1 MGARADVRHLV
12 GRLAWAAVILL
23 GTTWITFA
31 IAFLVPGD
39 PARVVAGP
47 RADAQTLA
55 AVRREL
61 GLDLPVTVQYG
72 RYVARLA
79 HGDLGR
85 SYATREPVTTILR
98 RRLPATA
105 LLATTG
111 LAIAIV
117 VGLVGG
123 LATAPFAGTWI
134 DRAALI
140 VSLAL
145 LSAPVFWLGM
155 LALYYVGFRWRLLP
169 LGGAGGVRHLVLPA
183 LVLGVGTGVY
193 YARLLHTNLVSVL
206 GLDYVRAARA
216 RGAGPGRVLVVHALR
231 NASLPLL
238 TVIGLDFAALLN
250 GVVLTETVFH
260 WPGLGRLAFDAV
272 LNLDVPVIMGTV
284 LLSAALVVLTN
295 LAIDLLYGV
304 VDPRIRLG

>member
-1 MGARADVRHLV
+1 MRYLI
-12 GRLAWAAVILL
+12 GRLVWALVILL

-31 IAFLVPGD
+31 IVFLVPGD

-47 RADAQTLA
+47 RADAETIA
-55 AVRREL
+55 SIRREL
-61 GLDLPVTVQYG
+61 ALDLPVLVQYG
-72 RYVARLA
+72 RYLARVA

-85 SYATREPVTTILR
+85 SYSTRQPVTEILV

-105 LLATTG
+105 LLAAAG
-111 LAIAIV
+111 LAVA
-117 VGLVGG
+117 LVIG
-123 LATAPFAGTWI
+123 LAGGVLTAPLAGTWV
-134 DRAALI
+134 DRLALI
-140 VSLAL
+140 ASLAF

-155 LALYYVGFRWRLLP
+155 LALYYVGYRWRLLP
-169 LGGAGGVRHLVLPA
+169 LGGAGDVRHLVLPA
-183 LVLGVGTGVY
+183 LVLGTGSGVY
-193 YARLLHTNLVSVL
+193 YARLLHTNLVAVL
-206 GLDYVRAARA
+206 GEDYVRAARA
-216 RGAGPGRVLVVHALR
+216 RGASPLRVVAVHALR

-238 TVIGLDFAALLN
+238 TVVGLDFASLLN

-284 LLSAALVVLTN
+284 LLSATLVVVTN
-295 LAIDLLYGV
+295 VAVDLLYRV

>member
-1 MGARADVRHLV
+1 MRYLI
-12 GRLAWAAVILL
+12 GRLVWALVILL

-31 IAFLVPGD
+31 IVFLVPGD

-47 RADAQTLA
+47 RADAETIA
-55 AVRREL
+55 SIRREL
-61 GLDLPVTVQYG
+61 ALDLPVLVQYG
-72 RYVARLA
+72 RYLTRVA

-85 SYATREPVTTILR
+85 SYSTRQPVTEILV

-105 LLATTG
+105 LLAAAG
-111 LAIAIV
+111 LAVA
-117 VGLVGG
+117 LVIG
-123 LATAPFAGTWI
+123 LAGGVLTAPLAGTWV
-134 DRAALI
+134 DRIALI
-140 VSLAL
+140 ASLAF

-155 LALYYVGFRWRLLP
+155 LALYYVGYRWRLLP
-169 LGGAGGVRHLVLPA
+169 LGGAGDVRHLVLPA
-183 LVLGVGTGVY
+183 LVLGTGSGVY
-193 YARLLHTNLVSVL
+193 YARLLHTNLVAVL
-206 GLDYVRAARA
+206 GEDYVRAARA
-216 RGAGPGRVLVVHALR
+216 RGASPLRVVAVHALR

-238 TVIGLDFAALLN
+238 TVVGLDFASLLN

-284 LLSAALVVLTN
+284 LLSATLVVVTN
-295 LAIDLLYGV
+295 VAVDLLYRV

>member
-1 MGARADVRHLV
+1 MRYLI
-12 GRLAWAAVILL
+12 GRLLWALVILL

-31 IAFLVPGD
+31 IVFLVPGD

-47 RADAQTLA
+47 RADAATIA
-55 AVRREL
+55 SIRREL
-61 GLDLPVTVQYG
+61 ALDLPVHVQYG
-72 RYVARLA
+72 RYLARVL

-85 SYATREPVTTILR
+85 SYSTRQPVTEILI

-105 LLATTG
+105 LLAAAG
-111 LAIAIV
+111 LAVAIALGLAG
-117 VGLVGG
+117 GLV
-123 LATAPFAGTWI
+123 TAPLAGTWI
-134 DRAALI
+134 DRTALI
-140 VSLAL
+140 GSLAF
-145 LSAPVFWLGM
+145 LSAPVFWVGM
-155 LALYYVGFRWRLLP
+155 LALYYVGYRWRLLP

-183 LVLGVGTGVY
+183 LVLGMGTGVY
-193 YARLLHTNLVSVL
+193 YARLLHTNLVTVL
-206 GLDYVRAARA
+206 GEDYVRAARA
-216 RGAGPGRVLVVHALR
+216 RGASTLRVVAVHALR

-238 TVIGLDFAALLN
+238 TVVGLDFASLLN

-284 LLSAALVVLTN
+284 LLSATLVVVTN
-295 LAIDLLYGV
+295 VAVDLLYRV

>member
-1 MGARADVRHLV
+1 MRYLIGRLIWAVVILV
-12 GRLAWAAVILL
+12 G
-23 GTTWITFA
+23 TTAITFA
-31 IAFLVPGD
+31 IVFLVPGD

-47 RADAQTLA
+47 RADAATIA
-55 AVRREL
+55 SVRREL
-61 GLDLPVTVQYG
+61 ALDLPVYVQYG
-72 RYVARLA
+72 RYLARVA

-85 SYATREPVTTILR
+85 SYTTRQPVVEILG

-105 LLATTG
+105 LLAASG
-111 LAIAIV
+111 LGVAIV
-117 VGLVGG
+117 LGLVGG
-123 LATAPFAGTWI
+123 LVTAPLAGTFV
-134 DRAALI
+134 DRAAL
-140 VSLAL
+140 VGSLTL

-155 LALYYVGFRWRLLP
+155 LALYYVGYRWRLLP
-169 LGGAGGVRHLVLPA
+169 LGGAGDVRHLVLPA
-183 LVLGVGTGVY
+183 LVLGAGTGVY
-193 YARLLHTNLVSVL
+193 YARLLHTNLVAVL
-206 GLDYVRAARA
+206 HADYIRAARA
-216 RGAGPGRVLVVHALR
+216 RGAGLPRIVAVHALR

-272 LNLDVPVIMGTV
+272 LSLDVPVIMGTV

-295 LAIDLLYGV
+295 VAIDLLYVV

>member
-1 MGARADVRHLV
+1 MRYLISRLLWALV
-12 GRLAWAAVILL
+12 VLL

-47 RADAQTLA
+47 RADAETLA
-55 AVRREL
+55 TIRREL
-61 GLDLPVTVQYG
+61 ALDLPLAVQYG
-72 RYVARLA
+72 RYLARLA
-79 HGDLGR
+79 RGDLGR
-85 SYATREPVTTILR
+85 SYATRQPVAEILR

-105 LLATTG
+105 TLACAG
-111 LAIAIV
+111 LAVAIV
-117 VGLVGG
+117 IGLAGGLV
-123 LATAPFAGTWI
+123 TAPLAGTWI
-134 DRAALI
+134 DRASL
-140 VSLAL
+140 VGSLAL

-169 LGGAGGVRHLVLPA
+169 LGGAGDVRHLVLPA

-206 GLDYVRAARA
+206 GLDYIRAARA
-216 RGAGPGRVLVVHALR
+216 RGVGRVRVVAVHALR

-238 TVIGLDFAALLN
+238 TVIGLDLAALLN

-284 LLSAALVVLTN
+284 LLSAILVVLSN
-295 LAIDLLYGV
+295 VAVDLIYRV

>member
-1 MGARADVRHLV
+1 VRYLI
-12 GRLAWAAVILL
+12 GRLVWALVILL

-31 IAFLVPGD
+31 IVFLVPGD

-47 RADAQTLA
+47 RADAETIA
-55 AVRREL
+55 SIRREL
-61 GLDLPVTVQYG
+61 ALDLPVPVQYG
-72 RYVARLA
+72 RYLARVA

-85 SYATREPVTTILR
+85 SYSTRQPVTEILV

-105 LLATTG
+105 LLAAAG
-111 LAIAIV
+111 LAVA
-117 VGLVGG
+117 LVIG
-123 LATAPFAGTWI
+123 LAGGVLTAPLAGTWV
-134 DRAALI
+134 DRIALI
-140 VSLAL
+140 ASLAF

-155 LALYYVGFRWRLLP
+155 LALYYVGYRWRLLP
-169 LGGAGGVRHLVLPA
+169 LGGAGDVRHLVLPA
-183 LVLGVGTGVY
+183 LVLGTGSGVY
-193 YARLLHTNLVSVL
+193 YARLLHTNLVAVR
-206 GLDYVRAARA
+206 GEDYGRAARA
-216 RGAGPGRVLVVHALR
+216 RGASPLRVVAVHALR

-238 TVIGLDFAALLN
+238 TVVGLDFASLLN

-284 LLSAALVVLTN
+284 LLSATLVVVTN
-295 LAIDLLYGV
+295 VAVDLLYRV

>member
-1 MGARADVRHLV
+1 MRYLIGRLLWALVILV
-12 GRLAWAAVILL
+12 G
-23 GTTWITFA
+23 TTAITFA
-31 IAFLVPGD
+31 IVFLVPGD

-47 RADAQTLA
+47 RADAATIA
-55 AVRREL
+55 SIRREL
-61 GLDLPVTVQYG
+61 ALDLPVHVQYG
-72 RYVARLA
+72 HYLARLA

-85 SYATREPVTTILR
+85 SYATRQPVGEILA

-105 LLATTG
+105 LLAAAGLGIAVVLG
-111 LAIAIV
+111 LAG
-117 VGLVGG
+117 GLV
-123 LATAPFAGTWI
+123 TAPLAGTWV
-134 DRAALI
+134 DRGAL
-140 VSLAL
+140 VLSLAF

-155 LALYYVGFRWRLLP
+155 LALYYVGYRWRLLP
-169 LGGAGGVRHLVLPA
+169 LGGAGDIRHLVLPA
-183 LVLGVGTGVY
+183 LVLGSGTGVY

-206 GLDYVRAARA
+206 DADYIRAARA
-216 RGAGPGRVLVVHALR
+216 RGAGRGRVLAVHALR

-272 LNLDVPVIMGTV
+272 LSLDVPVIMGTV
-284 LLSAALVVLTN
+284 LLSAVLVVASN
-295 LAIDLLYGV
+295 LAVDLLYRV